1 MQNAEFRIDLAARH
15 ACEMLPRSGE
25 YIPFHAERGNEE
37 KRALSEGEITFSGR
51 LNSYFDGVCKQ
62 SNVKGRIDI
71 HL

>member
-1 MQNAEFRIDLAARH
+1 MLNLELIWPHGMLVKCCRGAANIY
-15 ACEMLPRSGE
+15 RS
-25 YIPFHAERGNEE
+25 HAERENEE